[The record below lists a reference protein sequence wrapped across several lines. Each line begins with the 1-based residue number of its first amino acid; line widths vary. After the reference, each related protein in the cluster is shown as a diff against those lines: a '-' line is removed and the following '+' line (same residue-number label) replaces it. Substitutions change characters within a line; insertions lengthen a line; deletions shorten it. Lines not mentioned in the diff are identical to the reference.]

1 MNNSLLEKFGK
12 GKRKKT
18 FDLFYFSVLNVTT
31 INNDKW
37 FLLVIHFFNNFN
49 MHDVSITSLN
59 YFYIILYFILLN
71 ELN

>member
-1 MNNSLLEKFGK
+1 MNNSLLEKFRK

-37 FLLVIHFFNNFN
+37 FLFNSNSFFQ
-49 MHDVSITSLN
+49 
-59 YFYIILYFILLN
+59 
-71 ELN
+71 